1 MITKSNPFDYVKDN
15 VDIIAVAEFYGM
27 KVVKNKALCCFH
39 DEKTPS
45 LNFKYNRFNCFGCN
59 AKGSVIDLVMK
70 LLDLKTPVEAVKR
83 INADFNLC
91 LDLDKNTPPISQARR
106 QELTAIKQELDRWCN
121 KKYLEY
127 AEQLQKYMDYLKD
140 LKPAETDQE
149 LEARH
154 LEAVEKIQIV
164 DFRMCILKNGTI
176 EERLELFKLLRV
188 EA

>member
-70 LLDLKTPVEAVKR
+70 LLDLKTPIEAVKR

-91 LDLDKNTPPISQARR
+91 LDLDSQPDPINQDRR
-106 QELTAIKQELDRWCN
+106 QELTAIKKGLDIWCN
-121 KKYLEY
+121 EKYLEY
-127 AEQLQKYMDYLKD
+127 AKQLQSYMDYLKN

-154 LEAVEKIQIV
+154 LDAVKKIQIV
-164 DFRMCILKNGTI
+164 DYKMDILKNGTI
-176 EERLELFKLLRV
+176 EERIQLFKLLRV